1 MVYSP
6 VTQLNVRRSMP
17 RHVKSIRVDE
27 TELGLRELGLTDVAA
42 MFREAYEFVSPY
54 LSEIREP
61 DGDYYTVIEQ
71 AGHARRIEELTDQ
84 ARSRLGT
91 PRSNEQR

>member
-1 MVYSP
+1 
-6 VTQLNVRRSMP
+6 L
-17 RHVKSIRVDE
+17 
-27 TELGLRELGLTDVAA
+27 
-42 MFREAYEFVSPY
+42 VSPY
-54 LSEIREP
+54 LSEIRDP

-91 PRSNEQR
+91 QGIYRHWAAYTRQHPEKVVSAEPCAAPNGGPATQLGKSNVTEGRHQ